1 MDKKYSKLCLHRCVR
16 IVELQRV
23 TFAYNWTWVMAQHAL
38 AQIHRSATR
47 AGERKDKFWMSHA
60 SEKLR
65 LIQVGP
71 LLSLTISALLTIR
84 PLSALANNHY
94 TWQID
99 AFIAPCAQ
107 YTLKR
112 GRSLTLLQCKCVCI
126 IYDDCQMAPVCLQI
140 AKAAKSAAAQLK
152 N

>member
-1 MDKKYSKLCLHRCVR
+1 
-16 IVELQRV
+16 
-23 TFAYNWTWVMAQHAL
+23 MAQHAL